1 MQESDKS
8 ALVEFLNSLY
18 EYYNVKENGN
28 LKKATLVTASIYYNS
43 LKDYSLNDVMGAG
56 AKHLQDPSS
65 GQFFPKVA
73 DFIRYLKV
81 EEGLPDIKPDEA
93 LAMAVE
99 PTTPLGVIARI
110 EIGTFTLLN
119 ETDPFV
125 RKQSAMVFLQKLP
138 DIYKRIINGGYTF
151 HEIGVMEK
159 FAVSLKSPIYHGME
173 PLNSNAM
180 KNVLETYKKHC
191 NDNRY
196 LIAAQ
201 KIEHDEYVDRIS
213 ESKDLELPPPNDIKK
228 IKEEWE
234 AIIKKC
240 LTLNNLRI

>member
-56 AKHLQDPSS
+56 GKHLQDPSS

-73 DFIRYLKV
+73 DFVRYLKV

-119 ETDPFV
+119 ETDPFI
-125 RKQSAMVFLQKLP
+125 RRQSAMVFLQKLP
-138 DIYKRIINGGYTF
+138 EIYKRIINGGYTF

-159 FAVSLKSPIYHGME
+159 FGVSLKSPIYHGME
-173 PLNSNAM
+173 PLGSEAM
-180 KNVLETYKKHC
+180 KKVLETYKKHC

-213 ESKDLELPPPNDIKK
+213 LSKNLNLPPPDNSEKA
-228 IKEEWE
+228 KEEL
-234 AIIKKC
+234 KSLLQQK
-240 LTLNNLRI
+240 NV

>member
-110 EIGTFTLLN
+110 EMGTFTLLN

-159 FAVSLKSPIYHGME
+159 FGVSLKSPIYHGME